1 MEKFEIMDWWPKK
14 IEELS
19 KGMQQKIQFIVT
31 ILHKP
36 DLIILDEPFSGL
48 DPINANLIK
57 DEILNLNKNGA
68 TLIFSTHRME
78 QVEEICEEI
87 VLINN
92 GANVLQGKVK
102 DIKNSYKEN
111 LFNVDFSTPTQV
123 VLPEEY
129 ALKQINDF
137 KIQVKL
143 GENQSSNALLQHLLN
158 QNLNISGFNE
168 ILPSLNEIFIRRVGQ
183 SNNF

>member
-1 MEKFEIMDWWPKK
+1 MAQK

-111 LFNVDFSTPTQV
+111 LLMLTLARQRR
-123 VLPEEY
+123 LY
-129 ALKQINDF
+129 YLK
-137 KIQVKL
+137 
-143 GENQSSNALLQHLLN
+143 SM
-158 QNLNISGFNE
+158 
-168 ILPSLNEIFIRRVGQ
+168 P
-183 SNNF
+183 